1 MVETEPSGTD
11 GIKMKPK
18 ILIITGYGVNCEAES
33 SRAWELA
40 GAEPVKVHLNDLL
53 DNPAQMRG
61 FKGLMFIGGFSYGDH
76 MTSGHVFALR
86 VKHHLREELQKF
98 IDDGKIILGVCNGF
112 QTMTKIGLLPGLNG
126 EYFDPKVSL
135 MQNDC
140 GTFQNFWVNLEF
152 EANSPCI
159 FTKGIAGMP
168 MPVRHGEGK
177 IFTTDKTVIEQIEKL
192 GCAAARYADADG
204 NPTMDFPA
212 NPNGSLNAIA
222 GLCDPTGRI
231 FGLMPHPEAYLF
243 PENHP
248 NWDMQKLNG
257 TLPAQGLGLKLFENG
272 VKFLAAG

>member
-1 MVETEPSGTD
+1 
-11 GIKMKPK
+11 
-18 ILIITGYGVNCEAES
+18 
-33 SRAWELA
+33 
-40 GAEPVKVHLNDLL
+40 
-53 DNPAQMRG
+53 
-61 FKGLMFIGGFSYGDH
+61 
-76 MTSGHVFALR
+76 
-86 VKHHLREELQKF
+86 
-98 IDDGKIILGVCNGF
+98 
-112 QTMTKIGLLPGLNG
+112 MTKIGLLPGLNG
-126 EYFDPKVSL
+126 EYFDPKVAL

-140 GTFQNFWVNLEF
+140 GTFQNFWVNLKF

-159 FTKGIAGMP
+159 FTKGLAGMP

-248 NWDMQKLNG
+248 NWDVQKLNG
-257 TLPAQGLGLKLFENG
+257 TLPVQGLGLKLFENG
-272 VKFLAAG
+272 VKYLMQK

>member
-1 MVETEPSGTD
+1 M
-11 GIKMKPK
+11 MKPK

-61 FKGLMFIGGFSYGDH
+61 FRGLMFIGGFSYGDH

-86 VKHHLREELQKF
+86 AKHHLREELQKF

-126 EYFDPKVSL
+126 EYFEPQVSL

-140 GTFQNFWVNLEF
+140 GTFQNFWVNLKF

-177 IFTTDKTVIEQIEKL
+177 IFTTDAKVIEQIESL

-248 NWDMQKLNG
+248 NWDVQKLNG

-272 VKFLAAG
+272 VKYLTR